1 MMESYHGASSP
12 PQWPLR
18 PGHQLPPLPLAMRPA
33 TAAKAIGISERT
45 LWTMTKRGD
54 IPHARLGNAVIYP
67 TSPLIRWL
75 EEQTVHPL
83 VKRPEQAAGGD
94 A

>member
-1 MMESYHGASSP
+1 MKESYHRESRP

-18 PGHQLPPLPLAMRPA
+18 TGDQLPPLPLAMRSEV
-33 TAAKAIGISERT
+33 AAKAIGICPRT
-45 LWTMTKRGD
+45 LWTMTQRGD
-54 IPHARLGNAVIYP
+54 VPHARIGKAVIYP
-67 TSPLIRWL
+67 TAPLMRWL
-75 EEQTVHPL
+75 EEITIHPL